1 MAENMRLNGVSM
13 KNVLIADTVDD
24 EDIYDVS
31 FGDRITEDDSALLWP
46 SLVPKWTFSMN
57 GWQ

>member
-1 MAENMRLNGVSM
+1 M

-46 SLVPKWTFSMN
+46 NLGPKVDIFYE
-57 GWQ
+57 